1 MSDEVRDRAAARACV
16 RMPERLSRRRRRRRL
31 WAFAAVL
38 VVAAA
43 LATYL
48 VLRAQG
54 CFTPPL
60 QVTVAVHNGGSAP
73 LDSLSLDQVDGAA
86 HPVVPRVA
94 AGATVTVQVVA
105 DDKFRESRLDLVD
118 DATGRNYALPPY
130 GFNGSL
136 HGVVDVDVARAG
148 PGAGLEGRA
157 RSHTDSGA
165 DPSGWQPL
173 RAD

>member
-1 MSDEVRDRAAARACV
+1 M
-16 RMPERLSRRRRRRRL
+16 
-31 WAFAAVL
+31 
-38 VVAAA
+38 AA

-48 VLRAQG
+48 VQG

-60 QVTVAVHNGGSAP
+60 QVTVTVHNGGSTP
-73 LDSLSLDQVDGAA
+73 LDSLSLDQVDGAGHA
-86 HPVVPRVA
+86 VVPGVA
-94 AGATVTVQVVA
+94 AGATVTVQLTT

-118 DATGRNYALPPY
+118 DATGRNYALPPDH
-130 GFNGSL
+130 FRGSL
-136 HGVVDVDVARAG
+136 HGTIAVDVSRAG
-148 PGAGLEGRA
+148 PGAGLAGRA

>member
-1 MSDEVRDRAAARACV
+1 MS
-16 RMPERLSRRRRRRRL
+16 ERLSRRRRRRRL
-31 WAFAAVL
+31 WALAAALVVVAVL
-38 VVAAA
+38 VA
-43 LATYL
+43 YL

-60 QVTVAVHNGGSAP
+60 QVTVSIHNGGAAP

-86 HPVVPRVA
+86 HAVVPRVA
-94 AGATVTVQVVA
+94 AGATVTVEVVA

-118 DATGRNYALPPY
+118 DATGRNYALPPRD
-130 GFNGSL
+130 FNGSL
-136 HGVVDVDVARAG
+136 HGTVSVDVSRAG

-157 RSHTDSGA
+157 RSHTDSGS
-165 DPSGWQPL
+165 DPSGWVPL

>member
-1 MSDEVRDRAAARACV
+1 MA
-16 RMPERLSRRRRRRRL
+16 ERLSRRRRRRRL
-31 WAFAAVL
+31 WVIVAVL
-38 VVAAA
+38 IVVAT

-60 QVTVAVHNGGSAP
+60 QVTVTIHNRGSTP
-73 LDSLSLDQVDGAA
+73 LDSLSLDQVDGAGHA
-86 HPVVPRVA
+86 LVPGVA
-94 AGATVTVQVVA
+94 AGATVTVQVTS
-105 DDKFRESRLDLVD
+105 DDKFRESSLDLVD
-118 DATGRNYALPPY
+118 DATGRNYALPPSH
-130 GFNGSL
+130 FKGSL
-136 HGVVDVDVARAG
+136 HGTIAVDVSRAG

-157 RSHTDSGA
+157 RSHTDSGL

>member
-1 MSDEVRDRAAARACV
+1 
-16 RMPERLSRRRRRRRL
+16 MPERLSRHRRRRRL
-31 WAFAAVL
+31 WALAAALV
-38 VVAAA
+38 VVAA
-43 LATYL
+43 LLTYL

-60 QVTVAVHNGGSAP
+60 QVTVTVHNRGTVP

-86 HPVVPRVA
+86 HAVVPRVA

-105 DDKFRESRLDLVD
+105 DDKFRASRLDLVD
-118 DATGRNYALPPY
+118 DATGHNYALPPY
-130 GFNGSL
+130 DFNGSL
-136 HGVVDVDVARAG
+136 HGTVDVDVSRAG

-157 RSHTDSGA
+157 RSHTDSGS

-173 RAD
+173 RVD

>member
-1 MSDEVRDRAAARACV
+1 MT
-16 RMPERLSRRRRRRRL
+16 ERLSRRRRRRRL
-31 WAFAAVL
+31 WVLIAVL
-38 VVAAA
+38 VLLAT

-54 CFTPPL
+54 CFTPRL
-60 QVTVAVHNGGSAP
+60 DVTVTVHNIGTTP
-73 LDSLSLDQVDGAA
+73 LDGLSLDQVDGAGHA
-86 HPVVPRVA
+86 VVPSVA
-94 AGATVTVQVVA
+94 VGATVTVQVAA

-130 GFNGSL
+130 HFKRSL
-136 HGVVDVDVARAG
+136 HGTIAVDVSRAG

-165 DPSGWQPL
+165 DPRGWQPL

>member
-1 MSDEVRDRAAARACV
+1 MPDRMSRH
-16 RMPERLSRRRRRRRL
+16 RRRRRL
-31 WAFAAVL
+31 WPL
-38 VVAAA
+38 VVALVVVAA
-43 LATYL
+43 LVTYL

-60 QVTVAVHNGGSAP
+60 QVTVTVHNGGTAP
-73 LDSLSLDQVDGAA
+73 LDSLSIDQVDGAA
-86 HPVVPRVA
+86 HAVVPRVA

-105 DDKFRESRLDLVD
+105 DDKFRGSRLDLVD

-130 GFNGSL
+130 DFTGSL
-136 HGVVDVDVARAG
+136 HGTVDVDVSRART
-148 PGAGLEGRA
+148 GAGLDGRA
-157 RSHTDSGA
+157 RSHTDSGS

>member
-1 MSDEVRDRAAARACV
+1 MT
-16 RMPERLSRRRRRRRL
+16 ERLSRRRRRRRL
-31 WAFAAVL
+31 WVLVAVL
-38 VVAAA
+38 IVVAA

-60 QVTVAVHNGGSAP
+60 QVTVTIHNGGSTP
-73 LDSLSLDQVDGAA
+73 LDSLSLDQVDGAGHA
-86 HPVVPRVA
+86 VVPRVA
-94 AGATVTVQVVA
+94 VGATVTVQVAA

-130 GFNGSL
+130 HFKGSL
-136 HGVVDVDVARAG
+136 HGTITVDVSRAG
-148 PGAGLEGRA
+148 PGARLEGRA
-157 RSHTDSGA
+157 RSHTDSEA

>member
-1 MSDEVRDRAAARACV
+1 MSNDEAWVA
-16 RMPERLSRRRRRRRL
+16 ESLTRRRRRRRL
-31 WAFAAVL
+31 WVLAAVL

-43 LATYL
+43 FLTYL

-60 QVTVAVHNGGSAP
+60 QVTVTVHNGGASP
-73 LDSLSLDQVDGAA
+73 LDSLSLDQVDGAGHA
-86 HPVVPRVA
+86 VVPRVA
-94 AGATVTVQVVA
+94 AGTTVTVQVVA

-130 GFNGSL
+130 HFDGSL
-136 HGVVDVDVARAG
+136 HGTVDVDVSRVE
-148 PGAGLEGRA
+148 PGARLVGRA
-157 RSHTDSGA
+157 RSHTDSGS
-165 DPSGWQPL
+165 DPGGWQPL